1 MTGPTIIDYWQAV
14 RDGDPDAIAALELAR
29 GLCIEQDEML
39 ARTIKAECHADH
51 LDRVIRSAAN
61 ALRAGNPKAAQH
73 VLDHAYDERTD
84 DL

>member
-39 ARTIKAECHADH
+39 ARTIRAECQTEH
-51 LDRVIRSAAN
+51 LERIRVSAIN
-61 ALRAGNPKAAQH
+61 ALRHGNAAGALH
-73 VLDHAYDERTD
+73 VLEHAYDKETP
-84 DL
+84 